1 MLIYATKPV
10 SMVIGE
16 AEVELMI
23 SEQPEKLWEL
33 AYEDAGI
40 SKLEFDRYFEGR
52 EYACAYKLKNP
63 VFYDSALALENLGIL
78 HAPQSYCYIDEK
90 WG

>member
-40 SKLEFDRYFEGR
+40 SKRW
-52 EYACAYKLKNP
+52 KKNIVLIP
-63 VFYDSALALENLGIL
+63 MHKQKYVTIYRLFFN
-78 HAPQSYCYIDEK
+78 
-90 WG
+90 